1 MYRGEINVWGVGLA
15 LIRWALAHWVN
26 WNWLNMLVWAAGGV
40 WPRPHAE
47 WRRFM
52 CNVCRGVPEAESDAT
67 CVLSA
72 AVDGNYRFLSFTFM

>member
-26 WNWLNMLVWAAGGV
+26 WNWLSMLVWAAGGV
-40 WPRPHAE
+40 WPRPRAD

-52 CNVCRGVPEAESDAT
+52 CNVC
-67 CVLSA
+67 
-72 AVDGNYRFLSFTFM
+72 